1 MCKKKTKEKQNKKS
15 NISKGLETFLAT
27 LIILV
32 LFAFMIHP
40 VLFDYRQI
48 PLWHKILMIA
58 STAIFYLTI
67 IPFIIIA
74 EISVKK
80 SGNVERK
87 DKIKLRILYT
97 LILLCSMYLS
107 LNYFSSGIWGTL
119 SIFFV
124 ISFFIMV
131 LFGSYS
137 LVANNFSALLNKE
150 KVPMFILAVAF
161 VCINMALM
169 LNKNREIADTLL
181 KVAIGIGYVVFIA
194 VFINL
199 TVLSR
204 KNVNSKHVVT
214 LLIICIIIPVVVLIT
229 FPFYVQWC
237 GLSGDRFTTFV
248 SVYAAMVSG
257 GLTLVGVAWT
267 IKHSEKTKHDEELSK
282 AKPLFTFNF
291 IDKGDNFDVNNVKM
305 CITPNPGGIASY
317 AELENSDNSTFV
329 ITRFYFENKW
339 HVPMANNVVLP
350 RNNLL
355 ILLWRKNCEEYPIM
369 EVEDICGRKYFY
381 ILIFMCLPT
390 KEQIEYCVLAE
401 IRKISLT
408 ELENRKITI
417 E

>member
-1 MCKKKTKEKQNKKS
+1 
-15 NISKGLETFLAT
+15 
-27 LIILV
+27 
-32 LFAFMIHP
+32 
-40 VLFDYRQI
+40 
-48 PLWHKILMIA
+48 MIA

-150 KVPMFILAVAF
+150 KVPMFIFAVAF

-369 EVEDICGRKYFY
+369 EVEDIYGRKYFY